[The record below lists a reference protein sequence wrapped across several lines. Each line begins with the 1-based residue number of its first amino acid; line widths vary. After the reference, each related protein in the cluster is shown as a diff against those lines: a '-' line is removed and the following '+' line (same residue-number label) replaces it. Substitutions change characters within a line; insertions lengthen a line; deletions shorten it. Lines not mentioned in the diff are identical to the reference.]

1 MFEYEN
7 VFYLKRCNE
16 EVKEQ
21 IKNMLILHNREF
33 IPPLSKRYK
42 NGIDGY
48 FDYVLDSSAIIVKNI
63 KGEVIAFLT
72 YKVTDEE
79 LYIKTIL
86 VSKKYRNKDIETKL
100 YEMVLEVNN
109 RKVRIKSWSTNTD
122 QIKILKKLGFVE
134 EKIIKNDR
142 EINVDTI
149 YFVKN

>member
-86 VSKKYRNKDIETKL
+86 VSKNYRNKDIETKL

-109 RKVRIKSWSTNTD
+109 RKVRIKSWSTNID
-122 QIKILKKLGFVE
+122 QIKILKKLGFIE

>member
-1 MFEYEN
+1 MQLTKIGEYFGGKKHTT
-7 VFYLKRCNE
+7 V
-16 EVKEQ
+16 
-21 IKNMLILHNREF
+21 LHALN
-33 IPPLSKRYK
+33 
-42 NGIDGY
+42 
-48 FDYVLDSSAIIVKNI
+48 
-63 KGEVIAFLT
+63 
-72 YKVTDEE
+72 KVTDEE

-86 VSKKYRNKDIETKL
+86 VSKNYRNKDIETKL